1 MADHVLRF
9 PSTKAGFERA
19 ISDLRG
25 ALDDAGVH
33 GRVRYNTELVFEEV
47 VSNVIRHARPNG
59 VTDQVEVSLV
69 YSRESIV
76 LTFVDDGPPFDPLQ
90 QSAPSVPAALEEA
103 KVGGWGLPLVRERSA
118 AMEYERTADGRNRL
132 TVTIASS

>member
-9 PSTKAGFERA
+9 PSTKAGFEQA

-59 VTDQVEVSLV
+59 ATDQVEVSLV

-76 LTFVDDGPPFDPLQ
+76 LTFVDDGPAFDPLQ

-118 AMEYERTADGRNRL
+118 ALQYERTADGRNRL

>member
-19 ISDLRG
+19 ISDLHG

-59 VTDQVEVSLV
+59 ATDQVEVSLV

-76 LTFVDDGPPFDPLQ
+76 LTFVDDGPAFDPLQ

-118 AMEYERTADGRNRL
+118 ALQYERTADGRNRL